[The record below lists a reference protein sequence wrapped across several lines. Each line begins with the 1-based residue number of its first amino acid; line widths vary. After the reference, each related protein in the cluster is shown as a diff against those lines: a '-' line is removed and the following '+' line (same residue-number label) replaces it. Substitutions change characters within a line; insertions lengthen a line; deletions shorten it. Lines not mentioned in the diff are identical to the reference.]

1 MWKLKPDKV
10 GEYIEVHKRVWPSV
24 IAAAKR
30 AGISN
35 YTIFIQGNILF
46 SYMEVEDYEAAM
58 RYVGQDPECQ
68 RWNAITSK
76 MIEDFPDYKKGE
88 ATALMFEAFHLD

>member
-1 MWKLKPDKV
+1 
-10 GEYIEVHKRVWPSV
+10 
-24 IAAAKR
+24 
-30 AGISN
+30 
-35 YTIFIQGNILF
+35 
-46 SYMEVEDYEAAM
+46 MEVEDYEAAM

-88 ATALMFEAFHLD
+88 ATPLMLEAFHLD